1 MFFNLNKF
9 SGLGF
14 VGRNL
19 VCYLVEHD
27 LCSKVNNCK
36 WRNSLDHHF
45 ENFDNNIN
53 QPFFIMCFCNKC
65 NFLILIGSKH
75 KQQVCMKLNWHLLDI
90 EFWQVPIFKRH
101 IGYTYI
107 NQRFLSSLVL
117 FIKSFNGITWQ
128 RNLRAESCRVITL
141 EIWHIN
147 HGLHN

>member
-75 KQQVCMKLNWHLLDI
+75 KQQVCMKLNWHLL
-90 EFWQVPIFKRH
+90 EYRVL
-101 IGYTYI
+101 T
-107 NQRFLSSLVL
+107 SSNFQKAHWIILISTKGFSQVL
-117 FIKSFNGITWQ
+117 FCLLSLLMELLDKGILGQ
-128 RNLRAESCRVITL
+128 KAAE
-141 EIWHIN
+141 
-147 HGLHN
+147 